1 MTELPFALLLH
12 QYGIPEPTPE
22 YRFNPQRRWRFDFA
36 WLSERVAVEID
47 GGQWRAG
54 GGRHNTD
61 SDREKLNTAAAL
73 GWCVL
78 RFSHSALRDD
88 PVGCI
93 ALLRMALCCL
103 G

>member
-1 MTELPFALLLH
+1 MTELAFPALLH

-22 YRFNPQRRWRFDFA
+22 YRFYAARRWRFDFA
-36 WLSERVAVEID
+36 WPVAEVAVEID

-73 GWCVL
+73 GWRVL
-78 RFSHSALRDD
+78 RFSHTALASD

-93 ALLRMALCCL
+93 VLLRTALTCKC
-103 G
+103 